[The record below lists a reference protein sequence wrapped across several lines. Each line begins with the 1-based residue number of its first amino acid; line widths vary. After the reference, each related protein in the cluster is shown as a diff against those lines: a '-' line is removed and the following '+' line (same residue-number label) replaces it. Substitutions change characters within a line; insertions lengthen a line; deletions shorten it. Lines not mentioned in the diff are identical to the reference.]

1 MRPTFLGFE
10 ASKTALFATQKAL
23 DITGNNL
30 SNISSEGYTRQR
42 VDQVSMGY
50 YCYGTKYNINA
61 RTHLAG
67 MGTNVLGVS
76 QTRNEQLDN
85 AFRTQYAE
93 VGDYSQ
99 RNTMLTEIESVLQ
112 EMDIGTDGNGY
123 GLRYAIEE
131 MYTSLQDL
139 SMDASSIT
147 DANVVVAAFS
157 NFATTMRQMSMNLE
171 EKAEQYKQELQ
182 VDTQTVNTILEKISV
197 LNRDIKRA
205 MVAGGYTEEYGP
217 NEMLDERNLLLDEL
231 SAYGEVGVK
240 YYANGTADVTLG
252 GRLVVKDET
261 NEMLDFSRNL
271 DGTVSVRWR
280 SDGENAGLGL
290 GIITASTEIINGRGN
305 GTISSNE
312 SSVMGFRFYKDKL
325 DELASRIADVCNNTI
340 PKEID
345 ENGNV
350 VSYVKFFG
358 AQKTNEFGETEVFP
372 DMYISSDNIRLMD
385 DIKDDPSNMLTN
397 DGSTKDN
404 KYILE
409 LLSDLSTTKINFT
422 NGEAT
427 FEEYITGYLT
437 NLGNDITYYN
447 TRCESAQTVNE
458 ELLNS
463 RESIT
468 GVSENEETVNML
480 TYNRAYQAAARMMT
494 VMDELLDVLI
504 NQMGV

>member
-67 MGTNVLGVS
+67 MGTNILGIS

-99 RNTMLTEIESVLQ
+99 RNTMLLEIESVLQ

-123 GLRYAIEE
+123 GLRFSIEE

-139 SMDASSIT
+139 AMNASSVT
-147 DANVVVAAFS
+147 DANVVVSAFS
-157 NFATTMRQMSMNLE
+157 NFATTMRQMSMNLD
-171 EKAEQYKQELQ
+171 EKAEQYRQELE
-182 VDTQTVNTILEKISV
+182 VDIQSVNTILEKVAV
-197 LNRDIKRA
+197 LNREIKRA
-205 MVAGGYTEEYGP
+205 IVAGGYTEEYGP

-231 SAYGEVGVK
+231 SAYGEVGVE
-240 YYANGTADVTLG
+240 YNSDGTADVTLG
-252 GRLVVKDET
+252 GRLVVEDQTCEA
-261 NEMLDFSRNL
+261 LSFSRNL
-271 DGTVSVRWR
+271 DGTVNVTWR
-280 SDGENAGLGL
+280 SDGEKAGLGY
-290 GIITASTEIINGRGN
+290 GIITASAEIINGRGH
-305 GTISSNE
+305 GTVSTNE
-312 SSVMGFRFYKDKL
+312 SSVMGFRYYKDRL
-325 DELASRIADVCNNTI
+325 DELASRVADICNNTI

-358 AQKTNEFGETEVFP
+358 AQMVNENGETEVFS
-372 DMYISSDNIRLMD
+372 DMYISSENIKIMD
-385 DIKDDPSNMLTN
+385 DVKEDPTNILTN
-397 DGSTKDN
+397 DGVTKDN

-409 LLSDLSTTKINFT
+409 LISDLSTTKINFT

-427 FEEYITGYLT
+427 IEDYITGYLT

-447 TRCESAQTVNE
+447 TRSESAQTFSQ

-463 RESIT
+463 RESVT

-494 VMDELLDVLI
+494 VMDELLDVII

>member
-30 SNISSEGYTRQR
+30 ANISSEGYTRQR

-50 YCYGTKYNINA
+50 YCYGNRHNINA

-67 MGTNVLGVS
+67 MGTNILGIS
-76 QTRNEQLDN
+76 QTRNELLDN

-99 RNTMLTEIESVLQ
+99 RNAMLTDIQSVLQ

-123 GLRYAIEE
+123 GLRYSIEE
-131 MYTSLQDL
+131 MYTALQDF
-139 SMDASSIT
+139 SMNTSSVT
-147 DANVVVAAFS
+147 DANVVVSAFT
-157 NFATTMRQMSMNLE
+157 NFASTMRQMSMSLE
-171 EKAEQYKQELQ
+171 SKCEEYRQELA
-182 VDTQTVNTILEKISV
+182 VDVENMNTLLGKLTS

-205 MVAGGYTEEYGP
+205 MVAGGYTGEYGP
-217 NEMLDERNLLLDEL
+217 NELLDERNLILDEL
-231 SAYGEVGVK
+231 SGYGEVGVK
-240 YYANGTADVTLG
+240 YNSDGTVDVSIG
-252 GRLVVKDET
+252 GRQVVKDET
-261 NEMLDFSRNL
+261 CEKIDFSVNS
-271 DGTVSVRWR
+271 DGTVAVKWR
-280 SDGENAGLGL
+280 SDGENVGMGN
-290 GIITASTEIINGRGN
+290 GIITASIDIINGRGN
-305 GTISSNE
+305 GVVSTNE
-312 SSVMGFRFYKDKL
+312 SAVMGFRYYKDRL
-325 DELASRIADVCNNTI
+325 DELASRITDVCNNTI
-340 PKEID
+340 PSEID
-345 ENGNV
+345 ENGNI

-358 AQKTNEFGETEVFP
+358 AQMKNENGETEIFP
-372 DMYISSDNIRLMD
+372 DMYISADNIRVMD
-385 DIKDDPSNMLTN
+385 NIKDDPTNILTN
-397 DGSTKDN
+397 DGVTKDN
-404 KYILE
+404 KYVLE
-409 LLSDLSTTKINFT
+409 LISNLSTTKIPFR

-427 FEEYITGYLT
+427 FEDYITGYLT

-447 TRCESAQTVNE
+447 TRSESAQTVNE
-458 ELLNS
+458 ELLNT
-463 RESIT
+463 RESMT